1 MFLREYETITI
12 VDPDAGQDGLDK
24 VLDRMREAL
33 GKTGGREVRLE
44 DWGRRKLAYEMG
56 RRRKGHYLYLRY
68 LGTNATVRELER
80 LLGITE
86 ESVKYQSILL
96 DQRVIEADYDFDTN
110 AKDLTLIGQSVA
122 SRAANEA
129 PAPAP
134 GAPTAAVK
142 AGEDDNHD
150 A

>member
-12 VDPDAGQDGLDK
+12 VDPDSGQEGLDK
-24 VLDRMREAL
+24 VLGRMREAL
-33 GKTGGREVRLE
+33 SKTGGREVRLE
-44 DWGRRKLAYEMG
+44 DWGRRKLAYELR

-96 DQRVIEADYDFDTN
+96 QDRVVEADYDFEAN
-110 AKDLTLIGQSVA
+110 AKDRTIIAQSL
-122 SRAANEA
+122 ANRSTE
-129 PAPAP
+129 APAP
-134 GAPTAAVK
+134 GAPTAAAK
-142 AGEDDNHD
+142 AGEDTNHD